1 MERIN
6 QFGLKDF
13 EAFRAIFRSGLFF
26 AIIVSFI
33 ILK

>member
-1 MERIN
+1 MERNN
-6 QFGLKDF
+6 QFELKEF

-26 AIIVSFI
+26 AIIVSVI